1 VLLYGAL
8 SGPLPKLGVV
18 AVAALAALVLL
29 HRDARVQAV
38 SMLGALLLSPALLLA
53 AIWHSPQLGFVHRH
67 PLFAVVGAAV
77 ALVAVLVAAR
87 ALGRRPALLAGAV
100 IVALPFRIPI
110 QSGGTTANL
119 LVPLYFVVAAGSV
132 DFIFQSL
139 RPRSTAASVAGS
151 PQAVA
156 AGNEAPAHPSPVH
169 PSPAP
174 TPPAASA
181 PAAGPAEWLE
191 RLLAAFVVVY
201 AIQAAYS
208 PAFQTALQNIV
219 FFYVPFALGYCLLRR
234 IDWTPRLMRTCLGL
248 VVALAVLFSLVGFVE
263 YATKTIF
270 LNPKVIAANA
280 NHAYFTVNSVFYDPN
295 IFGRFLAL
303 VMTLL
308 GAILLYA
315 RRQRTLLFTL
325 AVLAI
330 LWGGLVT
337 TLSRSSMGA
346 LLVGLGVLAA
356 LRWRPGRAVFV
367 AVGVVAVAAAV
378 IAISPTTFGLN
389 QGLNGASSGRQGLV
403 TGGID
408 LFKSR
413 PIWGYGSG
421 SFVKVYG
428 ERHHALGETTS
439 ASHTIPI
446 TIAAEQGLIGEFVY
460 VALVLAALVTLL
472 RRARADPV
480 RVTVAAAFVALL
492 FHTLLYA
499 DFLEDPITWTL
510 LAIGAALA
518 RRPAANSPWGRGE
531 LPAGDRE
538 LQQQLA

>member
-18 AVAALAALVLL
+18 AVAVLAALVLL
-29 HRDARVQAV
+29 HRDPRIQAA
-38 SMLGALLLSPALLLA
+38 SMLGALILSPALLLA

-67 PLFAVVGAAV
+67 PLFAVGGAAA
-77 ALVAVLVAAR
+77 ALFAVLLAAFV
-87 ALGRRPALLAGAV
+87 LGRRPALLAGAV
-100 IVALPFRIPI
+100 LLALPFRIPI

-119 LVPLYFVVAAGSV
+119 LVPLYFVVAAGSIE
-132 DFIFQSL
+132 FIFHSL
-139 RPRSTAASVAGS
+139 GPGSAA
-151 PQAVA
+151 PL
-156 AGNEAPAHPSPVH
+156 
-169 PSPAP
+169 SPAP
-174 TPPAASA
+174 PATVPSA
-181 PAAGPAEWLE
+181 PAARPAQWLE
-191 RLLAAFVVVY
+191 RLLAAYVVVY

-208 PAFQTALQNIV
+208 PSFQTALQNIV

-234 IDWTPRLMRTCLGL
+234 IDWTPGLLRTCLGL
-248 VVALAVLFSLVGFVE
+248 IVALAVLFSLVGFVE

-280 NHAYFTVNSVFYDPN
+280 NHVYFTVNSVFYDPN

-367 AVGVVAVAAAV
+367 AVGVLAVAAAV

-403 TGGID
+403 TGGVD

-413 PIWGYGSG
+413 PLGGYGSG

-446 TIAAEQGLIGEFVY
+446 TIAAEQGLIGELVY
-460 VALVLAALVTLL
+460 IGLVVVALLMLL
-472 RRARADPV
+472 QRARADPV

-510 LAIGAALA
+510 LAIGATLA
-518 RRPAANSPWGRGE
+518 RRPAADSRWGRGE
-531 LPAGDRE
+531 LAAGDRE